1 MLTCTVGRWCIPRF
15 KKASESQRGGVLIL
29 GSQASGAGAN
39 NMGVAGKRDGP
50 KTAMASSLHTD
61 HRAALLEIVL
71 DQSVVNSA

>member
-1 MLTCTVGRWCIPRF
+1 
-15 KKASESQRGGVLIL
+15 L